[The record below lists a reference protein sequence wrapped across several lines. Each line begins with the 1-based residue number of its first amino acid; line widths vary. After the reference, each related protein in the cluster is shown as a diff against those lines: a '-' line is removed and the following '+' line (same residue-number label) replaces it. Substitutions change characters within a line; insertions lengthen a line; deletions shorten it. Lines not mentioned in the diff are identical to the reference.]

1 MRPVWARALVLPC
14 RALSSAM
21 SGIKS
26 ELSGRRS
33 IQADTIFGLVP
44 FGHDGPSAC
53 RLTGFRTCFGFS
65 H

>member
-1 MRPVWARALVLPC
+1 
-14 RALSSAM
+14 M

-44 FGHDGPSAC
+44 FGHRPLAGSPV
-53 RLTGFRTCFGFS
+53 RTCFGFS